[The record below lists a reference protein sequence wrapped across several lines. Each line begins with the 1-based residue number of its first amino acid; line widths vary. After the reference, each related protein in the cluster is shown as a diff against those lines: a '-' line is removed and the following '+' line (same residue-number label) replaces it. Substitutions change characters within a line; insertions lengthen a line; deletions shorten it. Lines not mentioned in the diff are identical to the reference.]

1 MGAYKSFLSQPA
13 FIWRDTTEEKLY
25 EPFHRV
31 LRPSC
36 DQCRL
41 RRACVSPHPGW
52 ATTISLGTAQSFV
65 VQGASTVTNTGPTAI
80 NGNLGVYPG
89 ISITGLSSITLTGTV
104 HQTDAGAQ
112 QAQSDAST
120 AFIAL
125 AALPFTSDLMGQDL
139 GGPTLTS
146 GVYHFDSSAQLD
158 GKPHIQRSG

>member
-1 MGAYKSFLSQPA
+1 MGYDHLPGDGAELCGSGCFD
-13 FIWRDTTEEKLY
+13 RDQ
-25 EPFHRV
+25 H
-31 LRPSC
+31 
-36 DQCRL
+36 
-41 RRACVSPHPGW
+41 W
-52 ATTISLGTAQSFV
+52 
-65 VQGASTVTNTGPTAI
+65 PTAI
-80 NGNLGVYPG
+80 NGDLGVYPG

-125 AALPFTSDLMGQDL
+125 AALPFTSDLTGQGL

-146 GVYHFDSSAQLD
+146 GVYDFDSSAQLD